1 METLLYLCHGIP
13 PTMPLPPAT
22 ANKLCFNSR
31 RSSSLSQ
38 SSGRKKTLIECSG
51 GRKLKRGASFQSTAT
66 KLGALKSLLDVMNC
80 LDLHR
85 SDTPNTEELPQ
96 QMEPEKAI
104 EILKEEYQNCEKE
117 TLCDPFDS
125 DIVYAEI
132 LICLGRFEEA
142 LKLDCL
148 KESHPSD
155 LRVKLYKAII
165 YTMLARSFWEEFWN
179 SPEIPDVGD
188 DVPIERED

>member
-1 METLLYLCHGIP
+1 METVLYLCHGIP

-31 RSSSLSQ
+31 RSSSLSL
-38 SSGRKKTLIECSG
+38 SSGRKKTLRGRVIECSG
-51 GRKLKRGASFQSTAT
+51 GRKLKRGASFQSTAI

-85 SDTPNTEELPQ
+85 SDTHNTQGLTQ
-96 QMEPEKAI
+96 QKAV

-117 TLCDPFDS
+117 TLCDPF
-125 DIVYAEI
+125 VYAEI

-142 LKLDCL
+142 LELDCL

-155 LRVKLYKAII
+155 SGSNFTRL
-165 YTMLARSFWEEFWN
+165 
-179 SPEIPDVGD
+179 
-188 DVPIERED
+188 